1 MHTPIWFWRLTE
13 VILCKILKSQFWA
26 EYYQA
31 RNEAQVLYLYK
42 PVDRATDHGDN
53 YWAVFVADFFV
64 KPFIFE
70 DAEVADELH
79 VYEFNIYPSKH
90 SQWLVND
97 SIIIS

>member
-1 MHTPIWFWRLTE
+1 ME

-31 RNEAQVLYLYK
+31 QVLYLYK
-42 PVDRATDHGDN
+42 LVVGATDHGDN
-53 YWAVFVADFFV
+53 YWVVFVADFFV
-64 KPFIFE
+64 KPFFFFE

-90 SQWLVND
+90 SQWLIND
-97 SIIIS
+97 SIIVS